1 MSGNNSAAN
10 SSFGGECLPRQVSDP
25 CAYVRANPACA
36 AEGLD
41 YLRFIECPTD
51 ANDGA
56 AKRPV
61 GRRSATRL
69 PRGGCLPACS
79 PAREAL
85 CALWAAPCQAGD
97 ALKPTLLL
105 DLPPPDPP
113 PPPMLS
119 G

>member
-10 SSFGGECLPRQVSDP
+10 FGGECLPRQVSDP

-56 AKRPV
+56 AKV
-61 GRRSATRL
+61 VLLIGW
-69 PRGGCLPACS
+69 
-79 PAREAL
+79 
-85 CALWAAPCQAGD
+85 CAVLFLAIGTVGD
-97 ALKPTLLL
+97 AFFAPAVAARPQLGGGFSS
-105 DLPPPDPP
+105 
-113 PPPMLS
+113 LS
-119 G
+119 STGLGRS